1 MANYLTQDLTIDFGD
16 EMPEDSTLNMLRFP
30 QRNTTL
36 VIARSAIEP
45 QQSLDEA
52 LTAQLELL
60 RNKTQTLTI
69 SPRQVTYLGNDEHVE
84 GREMSIQFEVGN
96 TPNFQLQVA
105 CLIPG
110 QARMLVLNY
119 SKPGPLSDTDIAHW
133 QAIKHATHLS

>member
-1 MANYLTQDLTIDFGD
+1 MADYLTQDLTIDFGD

-36 VIARSAIEP
+36 VIARSAVEP

-60 RNKTQTLTI
+60 RHKTQTLTI
-69 SPRQVTYLGNDEHVE
+69 GPRHVTHLGRDQAVE
-84 GREMSIQFEVGN
+84 GREMTIQFEVGG
-96 TPNFQLQVA
+96 TPNVQLQVA

-110 QARMLVLNY
+110 QARLLVLNY
-119 SKPGPLSDTDIAHW
+119 SKPGPFGEHDLAHW
-133 QAIKHATHLS
+133 QAIKKATRLS